1 MTLAAERNRLSL
13 RAIPPAALWLGMAGA
28 LPFVALATAAWLPGP
43 APGAPLSFALI
54 AYGAVILSFLGG
66 VRWGL
71 AIAGYGAGADDGP
84 SWKRLG
90 LAVAPSLIAWF
101 SLLIAAPAGLLT
113 LAAAFAAM
121 LAIDRRAGA
130 AGAMPAWYAALRLPL
145 SLVVVAAL
153 LLAAAAP
160 GA

>member
-1 MTLAAERNRLSL
+1 MTFAADQYRLSL
-13 RAIPPAALWLGMAGA
+13 RAIPPAALWLGGAGA
-28 LPFVALATAAWLPGP
+28 LPFIALAVAAWLPATAHGDR
-43 APGAPLSFALI
+43 LSFALI

-71 AIAGYGAGADDGP
+71 AIAGYGAGAGDGA
-84 SWKRLG
+84 SWARLG
-90 LAVAPSLIAWF
+90 LSVVPSLIGWLA
-101 SLLIAAPAGLLT
+101 LLIPAPAGLLI

-130 AGAMPAWYAALRLPL
+130 AGAMPGWYAALRLPL

-160 GA
+160 GV